1 MKKIIYIV
9 LIILIFVSCENN
21 HEKRELKKIYG
32 EKIEFPQ
39 DMLYVENGEIK
50 NNTFVINN
58 DYILLSYIDSS
69 FCNKCHVRTFGFW
82 KEIID
87 TCSLLG
93 CNAVFIFSPKLDELE
108 DVLSFLKSSFPYPV
122 YVDANHEFKSTNNF
136 IPNEIEYNTFLLD
149 NNGCIK
155 IVGNPLYSESIWTL
169 YKTVLYERK
178 QYPLSSTQGHL

>member
-1 MKKIIYIV
+1 M
-9 LIILIFVSCENN
+9 SCENN

-82 KEIID
+82 EEIID

-93 CNAVFIFSPKLDELE
+93 CNVIYIFS
-108 DVLSFLKSSFPYPV
+108 
-122 YVDANHEFKSTNNF
+122 
-136 IPNEIEYNTFLLD
+136 
-149 NNGCIK
+149 
-155 IVGNPLYSESIWTL
+155 
-169 YKTVLYERK
+169 
-178 QYPLSSTQGHL
+178 

>member
-1 MKKIIYIV
+1 
-9 LIILIFVSCENN
+9 
-21 HEKRELKKIYG
+21 
-32 EKIEFPQ
+32 
-39 DMLYVENGEIK
+39 MLYVENGEIK

-82 KEIID
+82 EEIID

-93 CNAVFIFSPKLDELE
+93 CNVIFIFSPRPDELK